1 MSDVNAPVK
10 NLLRDVESIVT
21 NQFETFSTGENVD
34 KIKLAVLQK
43 KLDNEIE
50 RFKQPEV
57 WLQPLVIKESDI
69 FSHLLAINKIEV
81 PELDELATQIELLM
95 GVLETALPASLS
107 ELTTNSVNITF
118 EPNRNL
124 ETLGLLSHIDGV
136 MIDVM
141 LMFMEKNI
149 DLAANS
155 DYQATVTEQETLLKD
170 YRKKL
175 KEETVMAVEDDVTL
189 LKLFAK
195 TFQAVE
201 EVDLYLKDLDQYND
215 FIKRRAAVA

>member
-10 NLLRDVESIVT
+10 TLLRDVESIVT
-21 NQFETFSTGENVD
+21 NQFTAFAAGDNVD
-34 KIKLAVLQK
+34 KTKLAVLQK
-43 KLDNEIE
+43 KADNEIE

-57 WLQPLVIKESDI
+57 WLQPLVIEESDI
-69 FSHLLAINKIEV
+69 FSCLLAINEIEI
-81 PELDELATQIELLM
+81 PELDELTTQVERLLKI
-95 GVLETALPASLS
+95 LETALPVSS
-107 ELTTNSVNITF
+107 SGSITDSVNITF

-149 DLAANS
+149 DLAVNS
-155 DYQATVTEQETLLKD
+155 DYTTTVTEQATLLKD

-175 KEETVMAVEDDVTL
+175 KDETVMAVEDDVTL

-195 TFQAVE
+195 TFKATE
-201 EVDLYLKDLDQYND
+201 EVDPYLKDLGRYND
-215 FIKRRAAVA
+215 FIERRAAVA